1 MRIEVD
7 RDNLLRGI
15 GIADTVISSK
25 NINTILS
32 NCLFNVSKDH
42 LEIASTDN
50 EIGIRTTVEAV
61 SDSTLSFTVNGKKFA
76 GILKELPKGT
86 VIVEIDSSYLVSV
99 ISKGVKGQYK
109 LVGTAKGDFPDIP
122 QFDDEHSIEVDQ
134 ALLKDA
140 IRKVVYAAATDL
152 IKPSFNGV
160 YFVSEDFGTINA
172 VATDS
177 KRLSIVNIPVDKS
190 VKLEEG
196 VIIPLKTVH
205 EVMRLLGNYGT
216 CRFYLGKTQCFFR
229 IGETELVSRVVDGQ
243 FPNYRQVIPH
253 ENKMNAVVPT
263 RQLLESLKRVMIF
276 TKEPS
281 FKIVLAFT
289 RETLKIEAK
298 TQDLGEAE
306 EEVVI
311 EMDSEDS
318 ITVGMSAQYLIDAVK
333 EIGDDEIILGL
344 TSQLSPMVIT
354 PLKMKDSK
362 SVIMPIQIKS
372 EPAN

>member
-7 RDNLLRGI
+7 RDNILRAI
-15 GIADTVISSK
+15 GIADTVVSSK

-42 LEIASTDN
+42 IEIASTDN
-50 EIGIRTTVEAV
+50 EIGIRTSVEAI
-61 SDSTLSFTVNGKKFA
+61 SDSSLSFTVNGKRFA

-86 VIVEIDSSYLVSV
+86 VIAEIDSSYYVSV
-99 ISKGVKGQYK
+99 ISKELKGQYR
-109 LVGTAKGDFPDIP
+109 LVGTAKGEFPDIP
-122 QFDDEHSIEVDQ
+122 HFDDEQAVEVDQ
-134 ALLKDA
+134 GVFRDA

-152 IKPSFNGV
+152 VKPSFNGV

-177 KRLSIVNIPVDKS
+177 KRLSVVTIPVDKS
-190 VKLEEG
+190 VKLDEG

-253 ENKMNAVVPT
+253 ENKMNAVVPLKP
-263 RQLLESLKRVMIF
+263 LLEALKRVIVF

-281 FKIVLAFT
+281 FKTVLHFS

-306 EEVVI
+306 EEIAI
-311 EMDSEDS
+311 EMDNDDS
-318 ITVGMSAQYLIDAVK
+318 ITVGMSAQFLIDAIK
-333 EIGDDEIILGL
+333 ELGDDEITLGL
-344 TSQLSPMVIT
+344 TSQLSPVVIT
-354 PLKMKDSK
+354 PSKSKDCK